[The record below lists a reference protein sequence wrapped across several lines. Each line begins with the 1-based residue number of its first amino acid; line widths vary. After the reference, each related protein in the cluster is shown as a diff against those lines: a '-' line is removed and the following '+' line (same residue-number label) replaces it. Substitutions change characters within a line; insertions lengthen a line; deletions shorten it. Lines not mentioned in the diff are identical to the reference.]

1 MKKFAVTFQFQHGPV
16 TVEVL
21 AVDDTSAIATAR
33 CKEAGSPVPE
43 FIPATATEIQ
53 HGGARKGSGNRKRK
67 QLVKEPRT
75 IKRQIRWTETEWQ
88 QVVAAAETSGVDVAD
103 YQRGKILNGGDNE

>member
-16 TVEVL
+16 TVDVL
-21 AVDDTSAIATAR
+21 ADDEQGAITVAR
-33 CKEAGSPVPE
+33 CKEAGPPVPE
-43 FIPATATEIQ
+43 FIPATAIEIQ

-75 IKRQIRWTETEWQ
+75 IKKQLRWTEKEWQ
-88 QVVAAAETSGVDVAD
+88 QVVAAAEASGVDVAD
-103 YQRGKILNGGDNE
+103 YQRGKILNGGDSE